1 MNEHEKWHA
10 LLPWYVNGTL
20 EERSRIALE
29 AHLQACP
36 TCRQELAVWQ
46 HISTAVGVQ
55 SALELPHDARSRL
68 SALARPRPWND
79 PRLIPLLL
87 RSQLHV
93 IRGEIWPASALVLGV
108 GVVVALATGAPAG
121 EMLPFVLIAPIVAA
135 VGISFL
141 YGPAVAPALEIELVT
156 PTPPRLVLLAR
167 LLLVFGFDLIV
178 ALAGSL
184 ALTLFGP
191 DISLGPLIGAWL
203 APMVF
208 LSALSLLFS
217 VLTADP
223 GAGTLVSL
231 ALWTIH
237 ALQQLG
243 ILNRVLKRLPD
254 LSAAA
259 MRPWILLLAFLIG
272 GLALWLSGREERW
285 MRGQT

>member
-20 EERSRIALE
+20 KERSRIALE

-36 TCRQELAVWQ
+36 TCRQELAVWRR
-46 HISTAVGVQ
+46 ISIAVKTQ
-55 SALELPHDARSRL
+55 SAPKLPHDARSHL
-68 SALARPRPWND
+68 PTLARPQPWNT

-93 IRGEIWPASALVLGV
+93 IRGEIWPASALVLGL

-141 YGPAVAPALEIELVT
+141 YGPAVAPTLEIELVT

-167 LLLVFGFDLIV
+167 LLLVFGFDLMA
-178 ALAGSL
+178 ALTGSL
-184 ALTLFGP
+184 ALTLFEP

-203 APMVF
+203 VPMVF

-217 VLTADP
+217 ILTADP
-223 GAGTLVSL
+223 GAGTLISL
-231 ALWTIH
+231 TLWTIH

-243 ILNRVLKRLPD
+243 MLDRVLKRLPD
-254 LSAAA
+254 LSAATT
-259 MRPWILLLAFLIG
+259 RPWILLLAFLMG
-272 GLALWLSGREERW
+272 GLALWLSGHEERW
-285 MRGQT
+285 MKGRT